1 MLSNLTATI
10 LTLLAVSTEAVN
22 LKTGN
27 PAPAVP
33 WYGTRSQFKTYFKDY
48 CEYERLESYTELGG
62 IHAWVTTMAVEYCEN
77 EFADREI
84 DRFIANHLAKED

>member
-48 CEYERLESYTELGG
+48 CEYERIQSYHELKV
-62 IHAWVTTMAVEYCEN
+62 HAWVTVMAVQYCEN
-77 EFADREI
+77 EYADREI
-84 DRFIANHLAKED
+84 DRYIAKHWAKED